1 MTRTSVAEAGT
12 KSRDRGAATEGT
24 EAGEVAT
31 TLRHFGLK
39 TGIIKIT
46 EVLLAPVCQVSQV
59 CTDAACASI
68 MPGGKRG
75 GL

>member
-1 MTRTSVAEAGT
+1 
-12 KSRDRGAATEGT
+12 
-24 EAGEVAT
+24 VAT